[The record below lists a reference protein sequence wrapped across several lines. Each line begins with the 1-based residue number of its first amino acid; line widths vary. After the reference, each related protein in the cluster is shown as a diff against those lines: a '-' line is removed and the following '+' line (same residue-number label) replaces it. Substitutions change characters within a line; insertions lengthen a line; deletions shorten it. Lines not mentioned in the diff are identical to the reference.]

1 MKILTDE
8 SGFITSFALEGELV
22 NGLEVPEPDDIE
34 HFCMNFSAYRIRDG
48 DLVFDSEQAEAV
60 MNQQILEELRL
71 RRERECFSV
80 INRGQLWYETLT
92 AEQKEELKDWYLAWL
107 DVTEMGIAPDTP
119 AWLL

>member
-1 MKILTDE
+1 
-8 SGFITSFALEGELV
+8 
-22 NGLEVPEPDDIE
+22 
-34 HFCMNFSAYRIRDG
+34 MNFSAYRIRDG